1 MVFIKGKSGNPKGGY
16 SASHQLSHLVRTHT
30 DPIKLIERMN
40 RIALNDEAKFET
52 RDQLQAIKELLDRGY
67 GKPPQTVSIEK
78 PIDVECFKTD
88 HMGPQDLDNFERLLV
103 LAGAIEPDVNEPDAT
118 SDE

>member
-1 MVFIKGKSGNPKGGY
+1 MFIKGKSGNPKGGY

-30 DPIKLIERMN
+30 DPAKLIERMN
-40 RIALNDEAKFET
+40 KIALNDESKYEP

-88 HMGPQDLDNFERLLV
+88 HMAPDDLTNFERLLV
-103 LAGAIEPDVNEPDAT
+103 IAGAVEPDVNEPDEAD
-118 SDE
+118 SE